1 MKDGI
6 LIIDK
11 PKDFTSHDVVAK
23 CRKILNTKKIGH
35 TGTLDP
41 LATGVLVLC
50 IGAATK
56 LVEYLTSNDK
66 IYDVEMKLGIK
77 TDTGDITG
85 NVIETD
91 LNNMPETIDNQF
103 WNSFI
108 GKQIQIPPMY
118 SAIKKDGVK
127 LYELARKGI
136 EVEREGREIEIFDIS
151 NVSYDGGI
159 IKYRVHCSKG
169 TYVRVL
175 CENIAEKLG
184 TVGTMTSLRRI
195 KSGKFTI
202 EMANDLDSISENSI
216 IPMEKLFDNSI
227 TLNDNFAK
235 LLNSNELNCNFDD
248 GLYNL
253 YHNGIYVG
261 IGEVKNKVLKRKIIV
276 ENDIK
281 LV

>member
-23 CRKILNTKKIGH
+23 CRKILQTKKIGH

-50 IGAATK
+50 IGSATK
-56 LVEYLTSNDK
+56 LVEYLTSDDK
-66 IYDVEMKLGIK
+66 IYDVEMKLGIR

-85 NVIETD
+85 NIIEKKQD
-91 LNNMPETIDNQF
+91 EEIIIPNDF
-103 WNSFI
+103 WSNFI
-108 GKQIQIPPMY
+108 GKQLQIPPMY

-136 EVEREGREIEIFDIS
+136 EVEREGRKIEIFDIS
-151 NVSYDGGI
+151 NISHDKDVL
-159 IKYRVHCSKG
+159 KYRVHCSKG

-175 CENIAEKLG
+175 CEDFAKKLG
-184 TVGTMTSLRRI
+184 TIGTMTSLRRI
-195 KSGKFTI
+195 KSGKFSI
-202 EMANDLDSISENSI
+202 ENACKIEDVSEDKI
-216 IPMEKLFDNSI
+216 IPMESLFKESI
-227 TLNDNFAK
+227 TIDNDISKILNGNEIKTD
-235 LLNSNELNCNFDD
+235 LND

-253 YHNGIYVG
+253 YFKGQYIG
-261 IGEVKNKVLKRKIIV
+261 IGECKNNKLKRKIIV